1 MLPSRYFVLAL
12 LLPLAGCGLAV
23 RGPSFIQL
31 DAKDREED
39 IRRHNGYYE
48 LKAVTPGTAKLVT
61 RTVGNLRSVDFD
73 ISTSGDLCK
82 GFDKLGVAYYQ
93 GRGIAAPWVGDLLA
107 KTTSKKEFLSRDL
120 VPGQPVVVK
129 GVGLAAT
136 IDTGYIVKQVGDC
149 GPVYT
154 RFTPVAGHAYLVQFH
169 WSGDTV
175 CKQTVVDATD
185 PDKEIAIEP
194 EPIEV
199 CAAK

>member
-1 MLPSRYFVLAL
+1 MLLPRYFSLAVLAAL
-12 LLPLAGCGLAV
+12 SGCGLMV

-48 LKAVTPGTAKLVT
+48 LKSVTPGTAKMVA
-61 RTVGNLRSVDFD
+61 RTVGNLRSVDFE
-73 ISTSGDLCK
+73 ISQSGDVCK

-107 KTTSKKEFLSRDL
+107 KTTSKKEFLAKDL
-120 VPGQPVVVK
+120 VPGQPVIVK
-129 GVGLAAT
+129 GVGLAASV
-136 IDTGYIVKQVGDC
+136 DAGYIVKHVGDC
-149 GPVYT
+149 GPVYSK
-154 RFTPVAGHAYLVQFH
+154 FTPVAGHAYLVQFH

-185 PDKEIAIEP
+185 PDKEIAMES
-194 EPIEV
+194 EPI
-199 CAAK
+199 AACGAK